1 MANTITVSA
10 RLGFSPNAIVGYSVA
25 PFYDQYVDVG
35 DFVLSSNIATYIN
48 TSSTIL
54 NTDDS
59 LRISVPNVG
68 YTVPAFYN
76 EYVDVGDFVLSSN
89 IGTYI
94 NTSSLYSVV
103 KPITILSYENI
114 PVVTY
119 VVTDGSPILLVSVFN
134 TQYWSTS

>member
-10 RLGFSPNAIVGYSVA
+10 RLGFSPNAFVGYSVA

-35 DFVLSSNIATYIN
+35 DFVLSSNIGTYIN

-54 NTDDS
+54 NTNDA
-59 LRISVPNVG
+59 LRISEPNVG

-76 EYVDVGDFVLSSN
+76 EYIDVGDFSDSSN

-103 KPITILSYENI
+103 KPITVLAYENI

>member
-35 DFVLSSNIATYIN
+35 DFVLSSNI
-48 TSSTIL
+48 
-54 NTDDS
+54 
-59 LRISVPNVG
+59 
-68 YTVPAFYN
+68 
-76 EYVDVGDFVLSSN
+76 
-89 IGTYI
+89 GTYI
-94 NTSSLYSVV
+94 NTSSLYSDV
-103 KPITILSYENI
+103 KPITVLAYENI

>member
-10 RLGFSPNAIVGYSVA
+10 RLGFSPNARVEYSVA

-35 DFVLSSNIATYIN
+35 DFVLSSDIGTYIN

-54 NTDDS
+54 NTNDA
-59 LRISVPNVG
+59 LRISEPNVG

-76 EYVDVGDFVLSSN
+76 EYVDVGDFVLSSD

-103 KPITILSYENI
+103 KPITVLAYENI